1 MRWWLV
7 NQSLRTAGRGV
18 FAAHPALEKLYFRL
32 LGAHIGKN
40 VHIARKAKLG
50 EYDLIRLEDG
60 CRLDTALIRGF
71 CVERDGQF
79 RLDNIVIGKNAV
91 VNTYTQVAPGA
102 HIPDGA
108 VYGPHSSSNE
118 APSPPEYAAFNRTSF
133 REPHWF
139 LKVFVAYPIFGLVL
153 FTSCRL
159 HH

>member
-40 VHIARKAKLG
+40 VHIARKAKFG

-60 CRLDTALIRGF
+60 CPSSTPLSFVASASRG
-71 CVERDGQF
+71 DGQF

-139 LKVFVAYPIFGLVL
+139 LKVFVAYPSLV
-153 FTSCRL
+153 
-159 HH
+159 